1 MQKRLDYKA
10 DLLDDLRNDIGYAAK
25 YLSAAIADSK
35 DAFLVALRDVAEAN
49 KGIGKVAGEAGVNR
63 ENLYRMLS
71 EGGNPRLA
79 SLIPVLSTLGLKITV
94 QPKKTAKSR
103 RTANSL

>member
-1 MQKRLDYKA
+1 MQRKLDYKA
-10 DLLDDLRNDIGYAAK
+10 DLLDDLRNDIVYAAK

-49 KGIGKVAGEAGVNR
+49 KGIAKVAGEAGVNR

-71 EGGNPRLA
+71 EDGNPRLT

-94 QPKKTAKSR
+94 QPKKTKSR
-103 RTANSL
+103 RIASSS

>member
-1 MQKRLDYKA
+1 MQRKLDYKA
-10 DLLDDLRNDIGYAAK
+10 DLLDDLRNDVGYAAK

-49 KGIGKVAGEAGVNR
+49 KGIARVAGEAGVNR

-71 EGGNPRLA
+71 ENGNPRLA

-103 RTANSL
+103 RTTNRP